1 MYQVAGGPDMFRPW
15 HHVTCEDHVRPGL
28 EAHQAAFFDQLIAK
42 ETESKSSLVV
52 AEVRSGY
59 LTKPSIGN
67 TRTVAVA
74 PLETKIDR
82 SADSQRKKVCIRK
95 QSRRQ
100 YLGQDIQR
108 GEGHRIA
115 HQRQLDE
122 FLDVAPFEP

>member
-74 PLETKIDR
+74 PLEAEIDR
-82 SADSQRKKVCIRK
+82 PADGQGKKVCVRK
-95 QSRRQ
+95 QCRRQ
-100 YLGQDIQR
+100 HLGQNVQCGDGR
-108 GEGHRIA
+108 RIV
-115 HQRQLDE
+115 HQGQLNK
-122 FLDVAPFEP
+122 LLNRTAPQL